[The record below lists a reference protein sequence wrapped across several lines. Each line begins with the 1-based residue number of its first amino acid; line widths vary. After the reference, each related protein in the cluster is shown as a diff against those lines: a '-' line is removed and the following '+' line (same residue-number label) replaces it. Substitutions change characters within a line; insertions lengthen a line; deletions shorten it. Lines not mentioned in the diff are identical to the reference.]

1 MKENLDLTMNI
12 VLSKYE
18 KTIKEMGL
26 EERVKKYS
34 PDSIWPDMVWQ
45 IRDIDLVDYK
55 RISYIDGAKEQ
66 KDIDDIE
73 LLKLKDELEKK
84 EAQIKQQYKQGY
96 HDAIERFC
104 EWLDIHFMEIGYL
117 DDWMR
122 NSQNIEIEK
131 ENLIKAIEEQV

>member
-1 MKENLDLTMNI
+1 MNI

-66 KDIDDIE
+66 KDIDNIE

-84 EAQIKQQYKQGY
+84 EAEINQQYKQGY

>member
-1 MKENLDLTMNI
+1 
-12 VLSKYE
+12 
-18 KTIKEMGL
+18 MGL

-66 KDIDDIE
+66 KDIDNIE

-84 EAQIKQQYKQGY
+84 EAEINQQYKQGY

>member
-1 MKENLDLTMNI
+1 MNI

-73 LLKLKDELEKK
+73 LLKLKSELEEKDT
-84 EAQIKQQYKQGY
+84 QINQQYKQGY
-96 HDAIERFC
+96 NDAINEFC
-104 EWLDIHFMEIGYL
+104 EWLDTHFMEIDHL
-117 DDWMR
+117 DNCLRDISNML
-122 NSQNIEIEK
+122 IERERFK
-131 ENLIKAIEEQV
+131 KQ

>member
-1 MKENLDLTMNI
+1 MNEILDLATNI

-84 EAQIKQQYKQGY
+84 EAEINQQYKQGY

>member
-1 MKENLDLTMNI
+1 MKENLNLTMNI

-26 EERVKKYS
+26 EERVRKHS

-73 LLKLKDELEKK
+73 LHKLKSELEEKD
-84 EAQIKQQYKQGY
+84 AQINQQYKQGY
-96 HDAIERFC
+96 NDAINEFC
-104 EWLDIHFMEIGYL
+104 EWLDTYFMEIDHL
-117 DDWMR
+117 DNCLRDISNML
-122 NSQNIEIEK
+122 IEK
-131 ENLIKAIEEQV
+131 ERFKKQ

>member
-1 MKENLDLTMNI
+1 MNENLDLTMNI
-12 VLSKYE
+12 VLNKYE

-26 EERVKKYS
+26 EERVRKYS

-45 IRDIDLVDYK
+45 IRDGHLVDY
-55 RISYIDGAKEQ
+55 RREAYIAGALEQ
-66 KDIDDIE
+66 KVIDDAE
-73 LLKLKDELEKK
+73 LLKLKSELEKK
-84 EAQIKQQYKQGY
+84 ETQIKQQYKQGY

-131 ENLIKAIEEQV
+131 ENLIKAMEE

>member
-1 MKENLDLTMNI
+1 MNEILDLAMNI
-12 VLSKYE
+12 VLSKYK

-73 LLKLKDELEKK
+73 LLTLKSELEEK